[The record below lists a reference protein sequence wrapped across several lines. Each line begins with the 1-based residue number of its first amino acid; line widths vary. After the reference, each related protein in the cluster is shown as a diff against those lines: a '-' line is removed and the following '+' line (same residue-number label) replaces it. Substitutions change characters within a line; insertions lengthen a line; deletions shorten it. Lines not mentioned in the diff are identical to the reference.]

1 MAKKG
6 KVGTGGREIMAAL
19 WGSRGRPETNQY
31 AELCA
36 SRQCGDEPRNL
47 EVTEVVTPKPI
58 EAPRTTEKWAKA
70 RKANGIA

>member
-36 SRQCGDEPRNL
+36 ERQQERDADVRFDRAY
-47 EVTEVVTPKPI
+47 KKI
-58 EAPRTTEKWAKA
+58 KA
-70 RKANGIA
+70 SQFK

>member
-1 MAKKG
+1 MSKRG

-36 SRQCGDEPRNL
+36 DRQR
-47 EVTEVVTPKPI
+47 
-58 EAPRTTEKWAKA
+58 EKEDSALSVKTDAKGQKTISY
-70 RKANGIA
+70 R